1 MRLSRYVFIPLLLI
15 SSTSWAEKSD
25 SESGLELLVTAKM
38 SGACGILGQMVSF
51 QESTK
56 MAGGTQFLN
65 RFMTTEAARL
75 GFTLDQYVANCR
87 AVHEKYQVIYDALES
102 ESTQ

>member
-1 MRLSRYVFIPLLLI
+1 MRVSPYVAAFLLSIPSI
-15 SSTSWAEKSD
+15 SWADKSD
-25 SESGLELLVTAKM
+25 SESGLELLATAKM
-38 SGACGILGQMVSF
+38 SGACGVLGQMVSF

-87 AVHEKYQVIYDALES
+87 AIHEKYQVIYDALES